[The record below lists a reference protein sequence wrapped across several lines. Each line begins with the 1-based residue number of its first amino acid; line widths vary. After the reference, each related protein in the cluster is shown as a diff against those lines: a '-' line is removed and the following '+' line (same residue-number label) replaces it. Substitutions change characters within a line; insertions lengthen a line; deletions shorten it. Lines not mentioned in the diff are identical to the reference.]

1 MFHGVHSSCSCLG
14 LFSRISSTF
23 ASFKPAAG
31 VTVVAHEAADEVA
44 PGGES
49 ASYRNLFRRRA
60 GAMVMTLA
68 AAAVLC
74 LCAVSAR
81 AATWTVD
88 TLNDDS
94 TTSAATAQS
103 NCGSGNSN
111 TCALRDAILA
121 AGSGDTIVFNSG
133 LTGTITLGSVLD
145 IETSMTINGPGSSL
159 LTVSGNNATQVFM
172 IGQSSPATVSISGL
186 TIANGNSASYGGG
199 IFNYR
204 TLTVTNSAFS
214 GNTADSGGGI
224 LNNGTLTVTNSA
236 FSGNTAGR
244 GGGIDNNDTLTVTNS
259 TFSGNTAQG
268 GGICNCT
275 GANGTATVTN
285 STFVGNSALGGS
297 GGAILNNSSTL
308 TVTNSTFSGNSATTG
323 GGICNFTLFSP
334 GVLTANNNIFSGN
347 AAASGNGA
355 GIYNYYKD
363 GAGSFRASYNVF
375 YNNLDYFFYPYV
387 GTGGSEDDCEY
398 CVSGDSKFGA
408 NPNLLPLGYYGGP
421 TETMALLPGS
431 AAICVGNAADVP
443 FGVTTD
449 QRGFLLDATCSSGSV
464 DAGAVQTNQNVVTTL
479 MDQTD
484 SSPEC
489 AYGTGTT
496 CSLRDAIGLA
506 NSLPSTGGA
515 DITFLPSL
523 TSAGSQTITL
533 GAGTAGDQGLPEM
546 TGQVNILGP
555 GANRLTISGN
565 NDTKVGTVL
574 RFQPATTSVTA
585 TLYGLTIAGGNTG
598 GGAAGIY
605 SGGSLTVIASAISGN
620 SANGPGANGG
630 GIYAASGTLTL
641 TGSTISGNSVTCSG
655 SGCLPVSGGG
665 IATALSAVTLTNSTV
680 SGNSANGPSAGGG
693 GIFINS
699 GTLAL
704 TNSTVSGNSV
714 TCSGSGCAI
723 AGGGI
728 FNDSGTLALTNS
740 IVAGNSTSTSGG
752 ASASYADINGTYT
765 DNGGN
770 VADNSSSDTSPY
782 QSTILL
788 SALQLNGIGA
798 TLQTMIPLP
807 GSVAICAGK
816 QSNIPSGVTTD
827 ERGYPNTN
835 TTYSGYNLT
844 TRCVDAGAVQT
855 DYTSVGFVTQ
865 PTNTVV
871 NTAITPSPAV
881 EVEETNASTGATD
894 GVSGVQV
901 ALTYSGGSSEIASP
915 ANLTENTAPTTVGMA
930 TVNEATFSGLD
941 PNTVGTGFTLT
952 PSPLTVTTLGSGT
965 TLDALPSNTFDVTA
979 NAPTVTG
986 IVPSSG
992 PAAGGTSV
1000 TITGTNFTGATGVT
1014 IGGTAAASVVVVS
1027 STSITAATPAGTA
1040 GTASVVVTTSGGSN
1054 AANTLFTYIG
1064 SQTIT
1069 FANPGTQTV
1078 GTPLTLSATASS
1090 GLTVGFTSTTTSVC
1104 TVSGTTATFIASGT
1118 CTIDANQAGNSTY
1131 AAATMVP
1138 QSFSVNIGSQTI
1150 TFANPGTQTVGTP
1163 LTLSAT
1169 ATSGLAVTFT
1179 STTTGICTVSAAT
1192 ATFIASGTCTIDAN
1206 QAGNSSY
1213 AAALQVQQSFTVN
1226 GEAQTIT
1233 FPTIP
1238 AQTVGTPLALS
1249 ATASSGLTVGF
1260 TSTTTSVCTVSGTT
1274 ATFIAS
1280 GTCTIDANQAGNST
1294 YAAAPQVQQSFTVNA
1309 APTFTG
1315 GGGGGTISIEPGA
1328 TTGNTVTISA
1338 TPSNGFTGTVN
1349 LSCSISP
1356 TAASDPATCSLAPS
1370 SVTISG
1376 STAQTSTLTISTT
1389 ASTIGA
1395 NQIKHLFWPTTG
1407 GTTLAVILLFGIPR
1421 KRRNWLVM
1429 LVLLVLFVSIGS
1441 MGCGGSSGGGGGGG
1455 GGNAGTTPGTYTV
1468 TVTGTS
1474 GSLTVTLGTVTLVVQ

>member
-1 MFHGVHSSCSCLG
+1 LEFIYVC
-14 LFSRISSTF
+14 
-23 ASFKPAAG
+23 
-31 VTVVAHEAADEVA
+31 
-44 PGGES
+44 
-49 ASYRNLFRRRA
+49 
-60 GAMVMTLA
+60 
-68 AAAVLC
+68 
-74 LCAVSAR
+74 
-81 AATWTVD
+81 
-88 TLNDDS
+88 
-94 TTSAATAQS
+94 
-103 NCGSGNSN
+103 
-111 TCALRDAILA
+111 
-121 AGSGDTIVFNSG
+121 
-133 LTGTITLGSVLD
+133 
-145 IETSMTINGPGSSL
+145 
-159 LTVSGNNATQVFM
+159 NN
-172 IGQSSPATVSISGL
+172 
-186 TIANGNSASYGGG
+186 
-199 IFNYR
+199 
-204 TLTVTNSAFS
+204 
-214 GNTADSGGGI
+214 
-224 LNNGTLTVTNSA
+224 
-236 FSGNTAGR
+236 
-244 GGGIDNNDTLTVTNS
+244 
-259 TFSGNTAQG
+259 
-268 GGICNCT
+268 
-275 GANGTATVTN
+275 
-285 STFVGNSALGGS
+285 
-297 GGAILNNSSTL
+297 
-308 TVTNSTFSGNSATTG
+308 
-323 GGICNFTLFSP
+323 
-334 GVLTANNNIFSGN
+334 
-347 AAASGNGA
+347 
-355 GIYNYYKD
+355 
-363 GAGSFRASYNVF
+363 
-375 YNNLDYFFYPYV
+375 
-387 GTGGSEDDCEY
+387 
-398 CVSGDSKFGA
+398 
-408 NPNLLPLGYYGGP
+408 GGP
-421 TETMALLPGS
+421 TPTVVPQGGSSALTNGEAGTS
-431 AAICVGNAADVP
+431 
-443 FGVTTD
+443 VTTD
-449 QRGFLLDATCSSGSV
+449 QRGFALDATCSSGSV
-464 DAGAVQTNQNVVTTL
+464 DAGAVQTNQYVVTTL

-489 AYGTGTT
+489 ASGTGTT

-506 NSLPSTGGA
+506 DSLPSTGGA

-523 TSAGSQTITL
+523 TSTGSQTITL

-565 NDTKVGTVL
+565 NDKKVGTVL

-585 TLYGLTIAGGNTG
+585 MLYGLAVAGGNTDG
-598 GGAAGIY
+598 VAAGIY

-620 SANGPGANGG
+620 SANGIGANGG
-630 GIYAASGTLTL
+630 GIYAASGSTLTL
-641 TGSTISGNSVTCSG
+641 TGSTVSGNSVTCSG

-665 IATALSAVTLTNSTV
+665 IATAHSAVTLTNSTV
-680 SGNSANGPSAGGG
+680 SGNSANGPGAGGG

-714 TCSGSGCAI
+714 TCGSGCAI

-740 IVAGNSTSTSGG
+740 IVAGDSTSTSGG

-770 VADNSSSDTSPY
+770 VADNSSSATSPY
-782 QSTILL
+782 QSAILL
-788 SALQLNGIGA
+788 SALQYNGIGA

-816 QSNIPSGVTTD
+816 QSNIPSGITTD

-835 TTYSGYNLT
+835 TTYSGYNST

-865 PTNTVV
+865 PTNTVE

-901 ALTYSGGSSEIASP
+901 ALTYSGGSSEIATP

-952 PSPLTVTTLGSGT
+952 PSPITVTTLGSGT
-965 TLDALPSNTFDVTA
+965 TLDALPSNTFGVTA

-992 PAAGGTSV
+992 PVAGDTSV

-1014 IGGTAAASVVVVS
+1014 IGGTAAASVVVVN
-1027 STSITAATPAGTA
+1027 STSITAVTPAGTA
-1040 GTASVVVTTSGGSN
+1040 GTASVVVTTPGGSN

-1090 GLTVGFTSTTTSVC
+1090 GLAVTFTSTTTGICTVSGTTATFIDSGTCTIDANQAGNSTYAAAPQVQQSFTVNGEAQTITFPSIPAQTVGTPLTLSATASSGLAVSFTSTTTGIC

-1131 AAATMVP
+1131 ATATMVP
-1138 QSFSVNIGSQTI
+1138 QSF
-1150 TFANPGTQTVGTP
+1150 
-1163 LTLSAT
+1163 
-1169 ATSGLAVTFT
+1169 
-1179 STTTGICTVSAAT
+1179 
-1192 ATFIASGTCTIDAN
+1192 
-1206 QAGNSSY
+1206 
-1213 AAALQVQQSFTVN
+1213 TVN
-1226 GEAQTIT
+1226 
-1233 FPTIP
+1233 P
-1238 AQTVGTPLALS
+1238 AP
-1249 ATASSGLTVGF
+1249 
-1260 TSTTTSVCTVSGTT
+1260 
-1274 ATFIAS
+1274 I
-1280 GTCTIDANQAGNST
+1280 
-1294 YAAAPQVQQSFTVNA
+1294 
-1309 APTFTG
+1309 FTG
-1315 GGGGGTISIEPGA
+1315 GGGGGTISVEPGA
-1328 TTGNTVTISA
+1328 TTGNTVTISV

-1356 TAASDPATCSLAPS
+1356 TAASDPATCSLAPP

-1376 STAQTSTLTISTT
+1376 SATQTSTLTIYTT
-1389 ASTIGA
+1389 ATTIGA

-1421 KRRNWLVM
+1421 RRRGWLVT
-1429 LVLLVLFVSIGS
+1429 LVLLVSFVFIGAI
-1441 MGCGGSSGGGGGGG
+1441 GCGGSSGGGGGGG

>member
-1 MFHGVHSSCSCLG
+1 MFDGVHSSCSCLG
-14 LFSRISSTF
+14 LFSRISPTF
-23 ASFKPAAG
+23 ASLKPAAG
-31 VTVVAHEAADEVA
+31 VTVVAHEAAHEVA
-44 PGGES
+44 SGGES
-49 ASYRNLFRRRA
+49 ASFRNLFRRRA
-60 GAMVMTLA
+60 AAMVMTLA

-94 TTSAATAQS
+94 TTSPATAQS

-121 AGSGDTIVFNSG
+121 AASGDTIVFNSG

-159 LTVSGNNATQVFM
+159 LTVSGNHATQVFM

-186 TIANGNSASYGGG
+186 TIANGNSVQGGG

-214 GNTADSGGGI
+214 GNFASTDGGGI
-224 LNNGTLTVTNSA
+224 FNS
-236 FSGNTAGR
+236 G
-244 GGGIDNNDTLTVTNS
+244 TLTVTNS
-259 TFSGNTAQG
+259 TFSGNTAEG
-268 GGICNCT
+268 SGGICNCGASGT
-275 GANGTATVTN
+275 GTVTN
-285 STFVGNSALGGS
+285 STFLGNSALGQNGS
-297 GGAILNNSSTL
+297 GGAISNASSTL
-308 TVTNSTFSGNSATTG
+308 TVTNSTFSGNSATYG
-323 GGICNFTLFSP
+323 GGIFNFTFLSP

-347 AAASGNGA
+347 SADNFPGVSGGGA

-363 GAGSFRASYNVF
+363 GAGAVSASYNVF
-375 YNNLDYFFYPYV
+375 YNNLDA
-387 GTGGSEDDCEY
+387 GSSEDDCQY
-398 CVSGDSKFGA
+398 CSSANSKLGA

-431 AAICVGNAADVP
+431 AAICVGNAAFVP
-443 FGVTTD
+443 SGVTTD
-449 QRGFLLDATCSSGSV
+449 QRGFALDATCSSGSV
-464 DAGAVQTNQNVVTTL
+464 DAGAVQTNQYVVTTVQ
-479 MDQTD
+479 DNAD
-484 SSPEC
+484 SGPEC

-506 NSLPSTGGA
+506 DSLPSTGGA

-585 TLYGLTIAGGNTG
+585 TLYGLAVASGNAGGV
-598 GGAAGIY
+598 AAGIY

-620 SANGPGANGG
+620 SANGIGAAGG
-630 GIYAASGTLTL
+630 GIVNEGGTLTL
-641 TGSTISGNSVTCSG
+641 TGSTVSSNSVICSG

-665 IATALSAVTLTNSTV
+665 ISTSGGAVTLTNSTV
-680 SGNSANGPSAGGG
+680 SGNSANGPGAGGG
-693 GIFINS
+693 ILVNS

-714 TCSGSGCAI
+714 TCGSGCAI

-728 FNDSGTLALTNS
+728 LNDSGTLALTNS
-740 IVAGNSTSTSGG
+740 IVAGDSTSTSGG
-752 ASASYADINGTYT
+752 ASAAYADINGTYT

-770 VADNSSSDTSPY
+770 VADNSSSATSPY
-782 QSTILL
+782 QSTIML
-788 SALQLNGIGA
+788 SALQYNGIGA

-835 TTYSGYNLT
+835 TTYSGYNST

-901 ALTYSGGSSEIASP
+901 ALTYSGGSSEIATP
-915 ANLTENTAPTTVGMA
+915 ANLTENTAPTAVGMA

-952 PSPLTVTTLGSGT
+952 PSPITVTTLGSGT
-965 TLDALPSNTFDVTA
+965 TLDALPSNTFGVTA
-979 NAPTVTG
+979 AQPTVTG

-992 PAAGGTSV
+992 PAAGGTAV
-1000 TITGTNFTGATGVT
+1000 TISGTNFTGATGVT

-1027 STSITAATPAGTA
+1027 STSITAFTPTGTA
-1040 GTASVVVTTSGGSN
+1040 GTASVVVTTPGGSN
-1054 AANTLFTYIG
+1054 AANTLFTYIGLQTITFANPGTQTVGTPLTLAATASSGLAVSFTSTTTSICTVSITAAIFVASGTCTIDANQSGNSAYAAAPQVQQSFTVNTG

-1078 GTPLTLSATASS
+1078 GTPLSLSATATS
-1090 GLTVGFTSTTTSVC
+1090 GLTVSFTSTTTSIC
-1104 TVSGTTATFIASGT
+1104 TVSGTMATFIASGT
-1118 CTIDANQAGNSTY
+1118 CTIDANQSGNSAY
-1131 AAATMVP
+1131 AAAAQVQ
-1138 QSFSVNIGSQTI
+1138 QSFTVNDEAQTI
-1150 TFANPGTQTVGTP
+1150 TFPTIAAQTVGTP

-1169 ATSGLAVTFT
+1169 ASSGLAV
-1179 STTTGICTVSAAT
+1179 S
-1192 ATFIASGTCTIDAN
+1192 
-1206 QAGNSSY
+1206 
-1213 AAALQVQQSFTVN
+1213 
-1226 GEAQTIT
+1226 
-1233 FPTIP
+1233 
-1238 AQTVGTPLALS
+1238 
-1249 ATASSGLTVGF
+1249 F
-1260 TSTTTSVCTVSGTT
+1260 TSTTTSICTVSGTT

-1280 GTCTIDANQAGNST
+1280 GACTIDANQAGNST
-1294 YAAAPQVQQSFTVNA
+1294 YVAATMVPQSFTVNP

-1315 GGGGGTISIEPGA
+1315 SGGGGTIIIQPGA
-1328 TTGNTVTISA
+1328 TTGNTATISV

-1356 TAASDPATCSLAPS
+1356 TAASDPATCSFAPL

-1376 STAQTSTLTISTT
+1376 SAAQTSTLTIYTT
-1389 ASTIGA
+1389 AASSAT
-1395 NQIKHLFWPTTG
+1395 NQMKHPFWPAAG

-1421 KRRNWLVM
+1421 RRHNWLVV
-1429 LVLLVLFVSIGS
+1429 LVLLVLFVSIGA
-1441 MGCGGSSGGGGGGG
+1441 MGCGGSSSGGGGGGGGG
-1455 GGNAGTTPGTYTV
+1455 GGNAGTTPGTYTI

-1474 GSLTVTLGTVTLVVQ
+1474 GSLTVPLGTVTLVVQ

>member
-14 LFSRISSTF
+14 LFSRISPTF
-23 ASFKPAAG
+23 ASFKPAAV
-31 VTVVAHEAADEVA
+31 VTVVAHEAAHEVA
-44 PGGES
+44 SGGES
-49 ASYRNLFRRRA
+49 ASFRNPFRRQA
-60 GAMVMTLA
+60 GAMVMRLA
-68 AAAVLC
+68 AAVMLC

-94 TTSAATAQS
+94 TTSPATAQS

-133 LTGTITLGSVLD
+133 LTGTITLGSVLN

-159 LTVSGNNATQVFM
+159 LTVSGNHTTQVFM

-186 TIANGNSASYGGG
+186 TIANGNSVQGGG

-214 GNTADSGGGI
+214 GNTAGSGGGI
-224 LNNGTLTVTNSA
+224 WNNA
-236 FSGNTAGR
+236 
-244 GGGIDNNDTLTVTNS
+244 TLTVTNS
-259 TFSGNTAQG
+259 TFSGNTAASVG
-268 GGICNCT
+268 GGIWTND
-275 GANGTATVTN
+275 TATVTN
-285 STFVGNSALGGS
+285 STFLGNSAPDQSGS
-297 GGAILNNSSTL
+297 GGGIANDSGAL
-308 TVTNSTFSGNSATTG
+308 TVTNSTFSGNSASYG
-323 GGICNFTLFSP
+323 GGIANFTLFSP

-347 AAASGNGA
+347 AAANFPGASPSGA

-363 GAGSFRASYNVF
+363 GSGSVSASYNVF
-375 YNNLDYFFYPYV
+375 YNNLD
-387 GTGGSEDDCEY
+387 TGGSEDDCGN
-398 CVSGDSKFGA
+398 CFSPNSKVGA

-431 AAICVGNAADVP
+431 AAICVGNAAYVP
-443 FGVTTD
+443 SGVTTD
-449 QRGFLLDATCSSGSV
+449 QRGFALDATCSSGSV
-464 DAGAVQTNQNVVTTL
+464 DAGAVQTNQYVVTTVQ
-479 MDQTD
+479 DNAD

-489 AYGTGTT
+489 ASGTGTT

-506 NSLPSTGGA
+506 DSLPNTGGA

-555 GANRLTISGN
+555 GANWLTISGN

-585 TLYGLTIAGGNTG
+585 MLYGLAVAGGNTG
-598 GGAAGIY
+598 GVAAGIY

-620 SANGPGANGG
+620 SANGPGAGGG

-641 TGSTISGNSVTCSG
+641 TGSTVSGNSVTCSG

-665 IATALSAVTLTNSTV
+665 IATAGGAVTLTNSTV
-680 SGNSANGPSAGGG
+680 SGNSANGPGAGGG

-699 GTLAL
+699 DTLAL

-714 TCSGSGCAI
+714 TCGSGCAI

-728 FNDSGTLALTNS
+728 FNDSGTLTLANS

-770 VADNSSSDTSPY
+770 AADNSSSATSPY
-782 QSTILL
+782 QSAILL
-788 SALQLNGIGA
+788 SALQYNGIGA

-807 GSVAICAGK
+807 GSMAICAGK

-835 TTYSGYNLT
+835 TTYSGYNST

-901 ALTYSGGSSEIASP
+901 ALTYSGGSSEIATP
-915 ANLTENTAPTTVGMA
+915 ANLTATTAPTTVGMA

-941 PNTVGTGFTLT
+941 PNTVGTGFTLSI
-952 PSPLTVTTLGSGT
+952 SPITVTTLGSGT
-965 TLDALPSNTFDVTA
+965 TLDALPSNTFDVTEPQ
-979 NAPTVTG
+979 PTVTG
-986 IVPSSG
+986 ISPSSG
-992 PAAGGTSV
+992 PAAGGTAV

-1027 STSITAATPAGTA
+1027 STSITAVTPAGTA
-1040 GTASVVVTTSGGSN
+1040 GTASVVVTTTGGSN

-1064 SQTIT
+1064 SQTIS

-1090 GLTVGFTSTTTSVC
+1090 GLAVTFTSTTTGIC

-1131 AAATMVP
+1131 AAAP
-1138 QSFSVNIGSQTI
+1138 
-1150 TFANPGTQTVGTP
+1150 
-1163 LTLSAT
+1163 
-1169 ATSGLAVTFT
+1169 
-1179 STTTGICTVSAAT
+1179 
-1192 ATFIASGTCTIDAN
+1192 
-1206 QAGNSSY
+1206 
-1213 AAALQVQQSFTVN
+1213 QVQQSFTVN
-1226 GEAQTIT
+1226 GEAQTVT

-1249 ATASSGLTVGF
+1249 ATASSGLTVSF

-1376 STAQTSTLTISTT
+1376 STAQTSTLTINTT

-1395 NQIKHLFWPTTG
+1395 NQMKHLFWQTTG
-1407 GTTLAVILLFGIPR
+1407 GTTLAVILIFGIPR
-1421 KRRNWLVM
+1421 RRRNWLVM

-1441 MGCGGSSGGGGGGG
+1441 VGCGGSSGGGGGGG

>member
-1 MFHGVHSSCSCLG
+1 MFDGVHSSCSCLG
-14 LFSRISSTF
+14 LFSRISPTF
-23 ASFKPAAG
+23 ASLKPAAG
-31 VTVVAHEAADEVA
+31 VTVVAHEAAHEVA
-44 PGGES
+44 SGGES
-49 ASYRNLFRRRA
+49 ASFRNLFRRRA
-60 GAMVMTLA
+60 AAMVMTLA

-94 TTSAATAQS
+94 TTSPATAQS

-121 AGSGDTIVFNSG
+121 AASGDTIVFNSG

-159 LTVSGNNATQVFM
+159 LTVSGNHATQVFM

-186 TIANGNSASYGGG
+186 TIANGNSVQGGG

-214 GNTADSGGGI
+214 GNFASTDGGGI
-224 LNNGTLTVTNSA
+224 FNS
-236 FSGNTAGR
+236 G
-244 GGGIDNNDTLTVTNS
+244 TLTVTNS
-259 TFSGNTAQG
+259 TFSGNTAEG
-268 GGICNCT
+268 SGGICNCGASGT
-275 GANGTATVTN
+275 GTVTN
-285 STFVGNSALGGS
+285 STFLGNSALGQNGS
-297 GGAILNNSSTL
+297 GGAISNASSTL
-308 TVTNSTFSGNSATTG
+308 TVTNSTFSGNSATYG
-323 GGICNFTLFSP
+323 GGIFNFTFLSP

-347 AAASGNGA
+347 SADNFPGVSGGGA

-363 GAGSFRASYNVF
+363 GAGAVSASYNVF
-375 YNNLDYFFYPYV
+375 YNNLDA
-387 GTGGSEDDCEY
+387 GSSEDDCQY
-398 CVSGDSKFGA
+398 CSSANSKLGA

-431 AAICVGNAADVP
+431 AAICVGNAAFVP
-443 FGVTTD
+443 SGVTTD
-449 QRGFLLDATCSSGSV
+449 QRGFALDATCSSGSV
-464 DAGAVQTNQNVVTTL
+464 DAGAVQTNQYVVTTVQ
-479 MDQTD
+479 DNAD
-484 SSPEC
+484 SGPEC

-506 NSLPSTGGA
+506 DSLPSTGGA

-585 TLYGLTIAGGNTG
+585 TLYGLAVASGNAGGV
-598 GGAAGIY
+598 AAGIY

-620 SANGPGANGG
+620 SANGIGAAG
-630 GIYAASGTLTL
+630 GIL
-641 TGSTISGNSVTCSG
+641 V
-655 SGCLPVSGGG
+655 
-665 IATALSAVTLTNSTV
+665 
-680 SGNSANGPSAGGG
+680 
-693 GIFINS
+693 NS

-714 TCSGSGCAI
+714 TCGSGCAI

-728 FNDSGTLALTNS
+728 LNDSGTLALTNS
-740 IVAGNSTSTSGG
+740 IVAGDSTSTSGG
-752 ASASYADINGTYT
+752 ASAAYADINGTYT

-770 VADNSSSDTSPY
+770 VADNSSSATSPY
-782 QSTILL
+782 QSTIML
-788 SALQLNGIGA
+788 SALQYNGIGA

-835 TTYSGYNLT
+835 TTYSGYNST

-901 ALTYSGGSSEIASP
+901 ALTYSGGSSEIATP
-915 ANLTENTAPTTVGMA
+915 ANLTENTAPTAVGMA

-952 PSPLTVTTLGSGT
+952 PSPITVTTLGSGT
-965 TLDALPSNTFDVTA
+965 TLDALPSNTFGVTA
-979 NAPTVTG
+979 AQPTVTG

-992 PAAGGTSV
+992 PAAGGTAV
-1000 TITGTNFTGATGVT
+1000 TISGTNFTGATGVT

-1027 STSITAATPAGTA
+1027 STSITAFTPAGTA
-1040 GTASVVVTTSGGSN
+1040 GTASVVVTTPGGSN
-1054 AANTLFTYIG
+1054 AANTLFTYIGLQTITFANPGTQTVGTPLTLAATASSGLAVSFTSTTTSICTVSITAAIFVASGTCTIDANQSGNSAYAAAPQVQQSFTVNTG

-1078 GTPLTLSATASS
+1078 GTPLSLSATATS
-1090 GLTVGFTSTTTSVC
+1090 GLTVSFTSTTTSIC
-1104 TVSGTTATFIASGT
+1104 TVSGTMATFIASGT
-1118 CTIDANQAGNSTY
+1118 CTIDANQSGNSAY
-1131 AAATMVP
+1131 AAAAQVQ
-1138 QSFSVNIGSQTI
+1138 QSFTVNDEAQTI
-1150 TFANPGTQTVGTP
+1150 TFPTIAAQTVGTP

-1169 ATSGLAVTFT
+1169 ASSGLAV
-1179 STTTGICTVSAAT
+1179 S
-1192 ATFIASGTCTIDAN
+1192 
-1206 QAGNSSY
+1206 
-1213 AAALQVQQSFTVN
+1213 
-1226 GEAQTIT
+1226 
-1233 FPTIP
+1233 
-1238 AQTVGTPLALS
+1238 
-1249 ATASSGLTVGF
+1249 F
-1260 TSTTTSVCTVSGTT
+1260 TSTTTSICTVSGTT

-1280 GTCTIDANQAGNST
+1280 GACTIDANQAGNST
-1294 YAAAPQVQQSFTVNA
+1294 YVAATMVPQSFTVNP

-1315 GGGGGTISIEPGA
+1315 SGGGGTIIIQPGA
-1328 TTGNTVTISA
+1328 TTGNTATISV

-1356 TAASDPATCSLAPS
+1356 TAASDPATCSFAPL

-1376 STAQTSTLTISTT
+1376 SAAQTSTLTIYTT
-1389 ASTIGA
+1389 AASSAT
-1395 NQIKHLFWPTTG
+1395 NQMKHPFWPAAG

-1421 KRRNWLVM
+1421 RRHNWLVV
-1429 LVLLVLFVSIGS
+1429 LVLLVLFVSIGA
-1441 MGCGGSSGGGGGGG
+1441 MGCGGSSSGGGGGGGGG
-1455 GGNAGTTPGTYTV
+1455 GGNAGTTPGTYTI

-1474 GSLTVTLGTVTLVVQ
+1474 GSLTVPLGTVTLVVQ